1 MRRLLAELD
10 AEDRLV
16 GAGVGT
22 LTVAGA
28 TVHIALGLAVLG
40 TALVCAGIALAR
52 RAA

>member
-1 MRRLLAELD
+1 MSNLD

-16 GAGVGT
+16 GVGVGI
-22 LTVAGA
+22 LAIAGA

-40 TALVCAGIALAR
+40 AALIATGIALAR